1 MSELTLKANEAC
13 MAQTTDFQKLLKD
26 TQDKNATNQSRF
38 DSALADWENRKKIY
52 EGYMSRWIAKTD
64 EYAVWNKF
72 DGKSHDFW
80 AADNGTC
87 WAGENRTSANQWCKE
102 VGDRKG
108 LDGGNY
114 VVGSWGMC
122 DGRPGNFSCVKPQ
135 QKQIEQQQDY
145 QNVKPVFENA
155 DKPDIKDYGILQ
167 LPTANIACCL
177 NYMEGVINKDNV
189 QVCEQGL
196 KEEKIKAPVPAPV
209 VSPTA
214 LNNNSIANL
223 SPPLIET
230 PISEFKQD
238 SQDTKPD
245 YSFVIILVLILLI
258 FSSSISLVVSGFLFL
273 G

>member
-13 MAQTTDFQKLLKD
+13 VAQITDFQKLLKD

-87 WAGENRTSANQWCKE
+87 WAGENRASANEWCKE

-108 LDGGNY
+108 LDGVNY
-114 VVGSWGMC
+114 VVGSWGWC
-122 DGRPGNFSCVKPQ
+122 NGRYGNFSCVKPQ
-135 QKQIEQQQDY
+135 EKQIQQQQDY

-155 DKPDIKDYGILQ
+155 DKPDIKNYGILE

-196 KEEKIKAPVPAPV
+196 KEIKAPVPAPMA
-209 VSPTA
+209 SPTA
-214 LNNNSIANL
+214 LNNNSITNL
-223 SPPLIET
+223 SLPLRET
-230 PISEFKQD
+230 PIE
-238 SQDTKPD
+238 TKYIAPSDD
-245 YSFVIILVLILLI
+245 YRFVIVLVLILLM
-258 FSSSISLVVSGFLFL
+258 FSSSISLAVSGFLFL